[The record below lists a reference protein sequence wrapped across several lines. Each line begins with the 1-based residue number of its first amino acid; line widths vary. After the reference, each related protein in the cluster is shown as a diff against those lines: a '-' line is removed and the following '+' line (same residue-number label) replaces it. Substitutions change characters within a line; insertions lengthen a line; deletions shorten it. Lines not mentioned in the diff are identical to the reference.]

1 MPKKI
6 VAPLKPDNNISGKDK
21 FYLTVIVLV
30 VLAAFILM
38 MVNGTK
44 EKKIDQNQV
53 QNNIA
58 STSTKPS
65 IEAIVDKVSSLIFNQ
80 NTEKPMVVTIV
91 NIDEL
96 QSKDP
101 MFYKDA
107 QNGDKILI
115 WTEKI
120 ALYSS
125 SADKLISV
133 LPRALW
139 DQQNTEPATST
150 QSVKPLTIDE
160 KATIT
165 VKNGTSKIGL
175 AKTIGDLLL
184 QSGLDVVKTGD
195 AKSKNYVQTQ
205 IIRLTSESYPKTEEV
220 LKKDLKVEVTQGIPA
235 NYSDKTDYIVI
246 VGADLVP
253 AE

>member
-6 VAPLKPDNNISGKDK
+6 VAPLKPENNISGKDK
-21 FYLTVIVLV
+21 FYLAVIVLV

-38 MVNGTK
+38 LVNGTK
-44 EKKIDQNQV
+44 EKKSDQNQV

-65 IEAIVDKVSSLIFNQ
+65 IEAIVDKISSLLFNQ
-80 NTEKPMVVTIV
+80 STEKPMVVTIV
-91 NIDEL
+91 NINEL

-101 MFYKDA
+101 IFYKDA

-125 SADKLISV
+125 SADKLITV
-133 LPRALW
+133 VPRALW
-139 DQQNTEPATST
+139 DAQNAESATTT
-150 QSVKPLTIDE
+150 QPVNPLTVDE

-165 VKNGTSKIGL
+165 VKNGTTSVGL
-175 AKTIGDLLL
+175 AKTIGDLLV

-195 AKSKNYVQTQ
+195 AKSRNYAKTQ
-205 IIRLTSESYPKTEEV
+205 IIRLTSESYPKTEEA
-220 LKKDLKVEVTQGIPA
+220 LKKDLKVEVTQGVPA

-253 AE
+253 SE